1 MRPSRNFDVQSKDSK
16 MKFTVSTNILLKG
29 LNIIS
34 GSIGANSVLPILE
47 DFLFKLRGNALKIF
61 ASDLET
67 SMMATV
73 AVDGTE
79 NGIVAVPARI
89 LLDTLKALPDQP
101 LEFDIDNELFTL
113 SITSETGQYKLAGE
127 NGEDFPEIP
136 EKDGLQ
142 SIQLSGPILSAA
154 IGRTLF
160 ATSSDELRPAMTG
173 IKVEIDETGTR
184 FIATDGHKLVKY
196 ENRTATHQGNVNLV
210 LPKKAGSLLKVALSD
225 EQGDVT
231 VFWNEKNAFF
241 ETNGTILVCR
251 LIDSVFPDVTR
262 VIPTNNP
269 NELTI
274 DRMAFQNA
282 LKRIAIFASKTT
294 YQVVLDITASS
305 VRLQAEDP
313 DFSNH
318 AAEQLPCEYTGEDMN
333 IAFNARFLIEVL
345 SVLDSAQVMLQM
357 SVPSRAGLV
366 VPCEQGENED
376 LIMLVMPIMTN
387 R

>member
-1 MRPSRNFDVQSKDSK
+1 

-29 LNIIS
+29 LNVIS
-34 GSIGANSVLPILE
+34 GSIGTNSVLPILE
-47 DFLFKLRGNALKIF
+47 DFLFKLEGNALKVF

-73 AVDGTE
+73 DVDGTE
-79 NGIVAVPARI
+79 NGVVAVPARI

-101 LEFDIDNELFTL
+101 LEFDIDNEQFTVA
-113 SITSETGQYKLAGE
+113 ITSETGQYKLAGE
-127 NGEDFPEIP
+127 NGDDFPEIP
-136 EKDGLQ
+136 EKEGLEN
-142 SIQLSGPILSAA
+142 IELSGPILASA

-184 FIATDGHKLVKY
+184 FISTDGHKLVKY
-196 ENRTATHQGNVNLV
+196 ENRAATHSGNVSLV

-225 EQGDVT
+225 EQGNVN

-282 LKRIAIFASKTT
+282 LKRISIFASKTT
-294 YQVVLDITASS
+294 YQVVLDITANS

-366 VPCEQGENED
+366 VPCEQAENEE
-376 LIMLVMPIMTN
+376 LIMLVMPIMSN